1 MDEFQSP
8 KATRKYPIQRN
19 LAEQP
24 DVLDDL
30 ADDLADQPAA
40 GDSTIVDIPGRSP
53 QLDQISPAPL
63 SSRRSSTKRKTSSA
77 AKRKSQPTAV
87 QKTQP
92 SFRQFQEMQQPF
104 AEELRRLEAQAER
117 INQLLVERANRRMQ
131 FEQAV
136 EQVTRTPEPPIAN
149 RRSPRPAASTSPHP
163 PQSDDTETLKAQAE
177 RIKQRLAELEA
188 AMQEAAS
195 SLNQYPEA
203 EEEVE
208 EDWQLPILED
218 TLPAASVPPHQAL
231 DRSHP
236 EPTSEGSRPP
246 QFSERDGSRVTRPSQ
261 RSTAKRSVPLPQI
274 FELPKKPLDRIGD
287 AAVWIAVATAIRLSS
302 QPLIVSYPVLAPVV
316 TLLMLAPAAIAVYLA
331 VFVPQ
336 AGSVSIYR
344 LFLIMLGF
352 LLGGRL

>member
-24 DVLDDL
+24 DSLEDL
-30 ADDLADQPAA
+30 AEDLGDQPAA
-40 GDSTIVDIPGRSP
+40 DESRVVDLSGRSP
-53 QLDQISPAPL
+53 QLDKISEAPL
-63 SSRRSSTKRKTSSA
+63 NRRSTTKRKPASA

-87 QKTQP
+87 QKTQQ

-117 INQLLVERANRRMQ
+117 INQLLVERANRRIQ

-136 EQVTRTPEPPIAN
+136 EQVNRSQAPPPAK
-149 RRSPRPAASTSPHP
+149 RRSPRQPAATPPNSPEI
-163 PQSDDTETLKAQAE
+163 DDTENLKAQAE

-188 AMQEAAS
+188 AMQEAAN
-195 SLNQYPEA
+195 SLSQCPEA

-208 EDWQLPILED
+208 ETWQLTLSED
-218 TLPAASVPPHQAL
+218 ELPPESIPAHSMPE
-231 DRSHP
+231 RSGP
-236 EPTSEGSRPP
+236 EPTSEHSRPA
-246 QFSERDGSRVTRPSQ
+246 QFSERDVPRAARTKQ
-261 RSTAKRSVPLPQI
+261 RSSGKRSLPLPQI
-274 FELPKKPLDRIGD
+274 FQLPKKPLDRIGD

-302 QPLIVSYPVLAPVV
+302 QTLIVSYPALAPVV

-331 VFVPQ
+331 VFVPR